1 MDFIKIKN
9 TFLPEDTIKKMDSQV
24 TDLKN
29 LSVIYIKDTELI
41 SGIVKE
47 FLQLDNLK
55 KNNPVKNWAK
65 D

>member
-9 TFLPEDTIKKMDSQV
+9 VFLSEDTIKKTESQV

-41 SGIVKE
+41 SRYLRVSTTR
-47 FLQLDNLK
+47 
-55 KNNPVKNWAK
+55 
-65 D
+65 

>member
-41 SGIVKE
+41 SRIVKE

-55 KNNPVKNWAK
+55 KITQ
-65 D
+65 